1 MPFAI
6 WLTVPL
12 SDMAEPEDLLSDT
25 ARHAT
30 IFTRKLWRRYRPLPA
45 GPPTAMLVDV
55 APRLDL
61 LITAITGHSYPL
73 RIAQHPAH
81 PTFLSRVFGRVQSPW
96 LQQPIPATN
105 SSYLWLPADSRI
117 EDLHHGNELYRVMAL
132 QQALRAVRGSAE
144 LPQPMTSALHQ
155 DVYLLL
161 EAWATDAELLRQLPG
176 MRESVQRLRQ
186 HALQRRPP
194 LNTFS
199 RARRPLELW
208 LRRLLE
214 NTATQSAMP
223 LSKNPAQSY
232 WLAMELIQSQKFS
245 SSDQKSDDQPL
256 GGAPLLK
263 DWWTGELRS
272 PTVTSTH
279 ADTEKSTHNDEQPTD
294 SSTVP
299 HSSRLPRRPEVR
311 EATEEENEDT
321 DEDGLFMVQ
330 LDEPHQQAEDPFGLN
345 RPIDR
350 DEDTS
355 ADEFGDMLSD
365 LPEACLVST
374 PGTPKEVL
382 IADDPPDTNTAMQ
395 LRRTVREGQGIV
407 YPEWDYRAQSYRDL
421 GATVRVLPNL
431 LGTQNWVDSTLENHR
446 SLLNQI
452 RRNFEMLRAKRVTRR
467 KQLDGDDI
475 DLNAWIDSYADFRSG
490 GTLSDA
496 LYQTR
501 RTVDRD
507 LAIILLIDV
516 SGSTDS
522 WVAANRRII
531 DVEREALLLVCI
543 ALESMG
549 EPYAVQAFSGEGP
562 NTVMVRDVKN
572 FDEPFSN
579 DIALR
584 ISALEPERYTRAGAA
599 IRHASNALM
608 QQPATHRLL
617 LLLSDGK
624 PNDKDDYQGQYG
636 VEDMRQAVTE
646 ATLQGISAFCLT
658 IDRQAPSYLPR
669 IFGAHHYSLLPNPQ
683 LLPTALLDWLKTLI
697 IH

>member
-1 MPFAI
+1 
-6 WLTVPL
+6 
-12 SDMAEPEDLLSDT
+12 MAEPEDLLSDA

-30 IFTRKLWRRYRPLPA
+30 IFTQKLWRRYRPLPA
-45 GPPTAMLVDV
+45 GPPTALLADV

-61 LITAITGHSYPL
+61 LITAVTGHSYPL
-73 RIAQHPAH
+73 RVAQHPAH
-81 PTFLSRVFGRVQSPW
+81 PTFLSRVFRRIQSPW
-96 LQQPIPATN
+96 LQQAVPATN
-105 SSYLWLPADSRI
+105 GSYLWLPADSGI
-117 EDLHHGNELYRVMAL
+117 EDTNSGNELYRVMAL
-132 QQALRAVRGSAE
+132 QQAMRAVRGSAE
-144 LPQPMTSALHQ
+144 PPQPATSALHA
-155 DVYLLL
+155 DIYLLL
-161 EAWATDAELLRQLPG
+161 EAWATDAALLHLLPG
-176 MRESVQRLRQ
+176 MQESVVRLRQ
-186 HALQRRPP
+186 HALRNRPP

-199 RARRPLELW
+199 PARRPLEQW
-208 LRRLLE
+208 LRHLLE
-214 NTATQSAMP
+214 QAPNDDSIP
-223 LSKNPAQSY
+223 LSESPAQSS
-232 WLAMELIQSQKFS
+232 WLAEELINSQQLLP
-245 SSDQKSDDQPL
+245 DGQKSGD
-256 GGAPLLK
+256 APLLK
-263 DWWTGELRS
+263 DWWTGDLRTPLVATHTTTYS
-272 PTVTSTH
+272 SGEPTAPSD
-279 ADTEKSTHNDEQPTD
+279 APPP
-294 SSTVP
+294 SSS
-299 HSSRLPRRPEVR
+299 HLPRRPEVR
-311 EATEEENEDT
+311 EPTEEE
-321 DEDGLFMVQ
+321 DEDSSEEGLFMVQ

-365 LPEACLVST
+365 LPEARLVST

-382 IADDPPDTNTAMQ
+382 ISDDPPDTNTAMQ
-395 LRRTVREGQGIV
+395 LRRAVREERGIR
-407 YPEWDYRAQSYRDL
+407 YPEWDYRAQAYREH

-431 LGTQNWVDSTLENHR
+431 PGTQAWVDNTLDAHR

-452 RRNFEMLRAKRVTRR
+452 RRNFEMLSAKRVTRR

-475 DLNAWIDSYADFRSG
+475 DLNAWIDSYADFRAG
-490 GTLSDA
+490 GALSDA

-501 RTVDRD
+501 RTADRD
-507 LAIILLIDV
+507 LAITLLIDV

-543 ALESMG
+543 ALEGMG

-562 NTVMVRDVKN
+562 DTVIVRDLKG

-599 IRHASNALM
+599 IRHSTAALM

-624 PNDKDDYQGQYG
+624 PNDKDDYAGQYG

-658 IDRQAPSYLPR
+658 IDRQAPGYLPR
-669 IFGAHHYSLLPNPQ
+669 IFGANHYALLPRPE
-683 LLPTALLDWLKTLI
+683 LLPTALLDWLKRLI

>member
-1 MPFAI
+1 
-6 WLTVPL
+6 
-12 SDMAEPEDLLSDT
+12 MAEPEDLLSDA

-30 IFTRKLWRRYRPLPA
+30 IYTRKLWRRYRPLPA
-45 GPPTAMLVDV
+45 GPPTAVLADI

-61 LITAITGHSYPL
+61 LIIAVTGQSYPL

-81 PTFLSRVFGRVQSPW
+81 PTFLSRVFRRTQSPW
-96 LQQPIPATN
+96 LKQAIPATN
-105 SSYLWLPADSRI
+105 GSYLWLPADSGF
-117 EDLHHGNELYRVMAL
+117 EDFERGNALYRVMAL
-132 QQALRAVRGSAE
+132 QQALRAIRGSAE
-144 LPQPMTSALHQ
+144 PPQTLTTPLEK

-161 EAWATDAELLRQLPG
+161 EAWAADVALLRLLPG
-176 MRESVQRLRQ
+176 LQESVQWLRQ
-186 HALQRRPP
+186 HALQNRPA
-194 LNTFS
+194 LQTFS
-199 RARRPLELW
+199 LARQPLELW
-208 LRRLLE
+208 LRRLLASSV
-214 NTATQSAMP
+214 NQRAIP
-223 LSKNPAQSY
+223 LSDSPAQSC
-232 WLAMELIQSQKFS
+232 WLAAELIHSQQLIPTDQQDDSQK
-245 SSDQKSDDQPL
+245 L
-256 GGAPLLK
+256 GAAPLLK
-263 DWWTGELRS
+263 DWWTGELRE
-272 PTVTSTH
+272 PTSARAAEL
-279 ADTEKSTHNDEQPTD
+279 ADSGAQPSDPTAPPP
-294 SSTVP
+294 S
-299 HSSRLPRRPEVR
+299 SSRLPRRPEVR
-311 EATEEENEDT
+311 EATEEENNDPA
-321 DEDGLFMVQ
+321 DDGIFMVQ
-330 LDEPHQQAEDPFGLN
+330 ADEPHQQAEDPFGLN

-365 LPEACLVST
+365 LSEARLIST
-374 PGTPKEVL
+374 PGSPKEVL

-395 LRRTVREGQGIV
+395 LRKALREERGLR
-407 YPEWDYRAQSYRDL
+407 YPEWDYRLQAYRDP
-421 GATVRVLPNL
+421 GATVQVLPSL
-431 LGTQNWVDSTLENHR
+431 PGTQTWVDNTLEQHR
-446 SLLNQI
+446 FLLNQI
-452 RRNFEMLRAKRVTRR
+452 RRNFEMLSAKRVTRR

-475 DLNAWIDSYADFRSG
+475 DLNAWIDSYADFHAG
-490 GTLSDA
+490 GALSEA

-501 RTVDRD
+501 RTAERD

-522 WVAANRRII
+522 WIAAHRRII
-531 DVEREALLLVCI
+531 DVEREALLLVCV

-562 NTVMVRDVKN
+562 DTVIVRELKS
-572 FDEPFSN
+572 FAEPFSN

-599 IRHASNALM
+599 IRHSTNALM

-624 PNDKDDYQGQYG
+624 PNDKDEYEGQYG

-669 IFGAHHYSLLPNPQ
+669 IFGAHHYALLARPE
-683 LLPTALLDWLKTLI
+683 LLPTALLDWLKRLV

>member
-1 MPFAI
+1 M
-6 WLTVPL
+6 
-12 SDMAEPEDLLSDT
+12 SEPEDLLSDA

-30 IFTRKLWRRYRPLPA
+30 VYTQRLWRRYRPLPV
-45 GPPTAMLVDV
+45 GPPTALLADI

-61 LITAITGHSYPL
+61 LIIAVTGHSYPL

-81 PTFLSRVFGRVQSPW
+81 PTFLSRVFRRIQSPW
-96 LQQPIPATN
+96 LKQPVPATN
-105 SSYLWLPADSRI
+105 GSYLWLPADSKI
-117 EDLHHGNELYRVMAL
+117 EDINHGNELYRVMAL
-132 QQALRAVRGSAE
+132 QQTLRAERGSAE
-144 LPQPMTSALHQ
+144 PPQPLTSVLHE

-161 EAWATDAELLRQLPG
+161 EAWAADAALLHLLPG
-176 MRESVQRLRQ
+176 MQESVLRLRQ
-186 HALQRRPP
+186 HALQHRPP
-194 LNTFS
+194 LNAFS
-199 RARRPLELW
+199 LARRPLELW

-214 NTATQSAMP
+214 SPATERAVP
-223 LSKNPAQSY
+223 LSDSPAQSC
-232 WLAMELIQSQKFS
+232 WLAAELIHSQQLLADDSKA
-245 SSDQKSDDQPL
+245 SDQRL
-256 GGAPLLK
+256 GDAPLLK
-263 DWWTGELRS
+263 DWWTGELRA
-272 PTVTSTH
+272 PTP
-279 ADTEKSTHNDEQPTD
+279 ARAGEMAD
-294 SSTVP
+294 SSAQPADPSTP
-299 HSSRLPRRPEVR
+299 PPSSSRLPRRPEVR
-311 EATEEENEDT
+311 EETEEEKEDPA
-321 DEDGLFMVQ
+321 DDGVFMIQ
-330 LDEPHQQAEDPFGLN
+330 ADEPHQQAEDPFGLN

-365 LPEACLVST
+365 LPEARLIST
-374 PGTPKEVL
+374 PGSPKEVL

-395 LRRTVREGQGIV
+395 LRQAVREERGIR
-407 YPEWDYRAQSYRDL
+407 YPEWDYRPQAYRDP
-421 GATVRVLPNL
+421 GTTVRVLPNL
-431 LGTQNWVDSTLENHR
+431 PGTQAWVDNTLDQHR

-452 RRNFEMLRAKRVTRR
+452 RRNFEMLSARRVTRR

-475 DLNAWIDSYADFRSG
+475 DLNAWIDSYADFHAG
-490 GTLSDA
+490 GALSEA

-501 RTVDRD
+501 RTAERD

-543 ALESMG
+543 ALEGMG

-562 NTVMVRDVKN
+562 DTVIVRELKG
-572 FDEPFSN
+572 FEEPFSN

-599 IRHASNALM
+599 IRHSTNALM

-624 PNDKDDYQGQYG
+624 PNDKDEYEGQYG

-646 ATLQGISAFCLT
+646 ATLQGVSAFCLT

-669 IFGAHHYSLLPNPQ
+669 IFGANHYALLPRPE
-683 LLPTALLDWLKTLI
+683 LLPTALLDWLKRLI

>member
-1 MPFAI
+1 
-6 WLTVPL
+6 
-12 SDMAEPEDLLSDT
+12 MAEPEDLLSDA

-30 IFTRKLWRRYRPLPA
+30 IYTQKLWRRYRPRPA
-45 GPPTAMLVDV
+45 GPPTVLLADI

-61 LITAITGHSYPL
+61 LIIAVTGQSYPL
-73 RIAQHPAH
+73 RVAQHPAH
-81 PTFLSRVFGRVQSPW
+81 PTFLSRVFRRVQSPW
-96 LQQPIPATN
+96 LKQSLPATN
-105 SSYLWLPADSRI
+105 GNHVWLPADSGI
-117 EDLHHGNELYRVMAL
+117 EDVNFGNEMYRVMAL
-132 QQALRAVRGSAE
+132 QQAVRATRGSAGPPRP
-144 LPQPMTSALHQ
+144 LTSPLHG

-161 EAWATDAELLRQLPG
+161 EAWAADAALLRLLPG
-176 MRESVQRLRQ
+176 MQESVLRLRR
-186 HALQRRPP
+186 HALQQRPP
-194 LNTFS
+194 LNAFS
-199 RARRPLELW
+199 QARQPLEAW
-208 LRRLLE
+208 VRRLLDSSTGD
-214 NTATQSAMP
+214 NRIP
-223 LSKNPAQSY
+223 LSEGPAHSY
-232 WLAMELIQSQKFS
+232 WLAEELIHGQQFRSKDRSQG
-245 SSDQKSDDQPL
+245 DQKL
-256 GGAPLLK
+256 GDSPLLR
-263 DWWTGELRS
+263 DWWTGDLRPPGAS
-272 PTVTSTH
+272 NEQDQANAGATQPDDPST
-279 ADTEKSTHNDEQPTD
+279 P
-294 SSTVP
+294 P
-299 HSSRLPRRPEVR
+299 PGSSRLPRRPEVR
-311 EATEEENEDT
+311 EAKE
-321 DEDGLFMVQ
+321 DEDDAKGDEGIFMVQ
-330 LDEPHQQAEDPFGLN
+330 ADEPHQQAEDPFGLN

-365 LPEACLVST
+365 LPEARLVST

-395 LRRTVREGQGIV
+395 LRQALREERGIR
-407 YPEWDYRAQSYRDL
+407 YPEWDYRRQAYRDP

-431 LGTQNWVDSTLENHR
+431 PGTQAWVDSTLDEHR

-452 RRNFEMLRAKRVTRR
+452 RRNFEMLSARRVTRR
-467 KQLDGDDI
+467 KQLDGDEI
-475 DLNAWIDSYADFRSG
+475 DLNAWIDSYSDFYAG
-490 GTLSDA
+490 GSLSEA

-501 RTVDRD
+501 RTAERD
-507 LAIILLIDV
+507 LAITLLIDV

-543 ALESMG
+543 ALEGMG

-562 NTVMVRDVKN
+562 HTVIVRELKN

-599 IRHASNALM
+599 IRHATSALM

-624 PNDKDDYQGQYG
+624 PNDKDDYEGQYG

-658 IDRQAPSYLPR
+658 IDRQAPGYLPR
-669 IFGAHHYSLLPNPQ
+669 IFGANHYALLPRPE
-683 LLPTALLDWLKTLI
+683 LLPTTLLDWMRRLV